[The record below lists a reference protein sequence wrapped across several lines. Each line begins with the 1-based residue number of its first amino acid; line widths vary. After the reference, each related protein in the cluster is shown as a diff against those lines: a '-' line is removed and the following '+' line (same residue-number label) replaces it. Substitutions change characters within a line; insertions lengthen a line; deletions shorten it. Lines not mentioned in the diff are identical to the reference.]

1 MEYSSHFLSS
11 WDEEFS
17 QEMLIF
23 KHFNKLERLECA
35 PKGIAAY
42 WILHCVL
49 LLSLINAYYIC
60 SIFIGEVY
68 LFFCHKSWWT
78 RSLFR
83 CTFPDDLPEQWS
95 STFSLLWTF
104 SIVPHLV
111 VMPPIQLY
119 FFLFHRCNFATIIKY
134 RVNIYILWWS

>member
-1 MEYSSHFLSS
+1 MEDFSHFLSS
-11 WDEEFS
+11 WDQEFS
-17 QEMLIF
+17 QEMLTF

-35 PKGIAAY
+35 LKGIAAY
-42 WILHCVL
+42 WILNCVF
-49 LLSLINAYYIC
+49 LLSLINTYYIC

-83 CTFPDDLPEQWS
+83 NLFRYTSPNDLSEQWS

-104 SIVPHLV
+104 NIVPHVV
-111 VMPPIQLY
+111 VMPTIKLNFCY
-119 FFLFHRCNFATIIKY
+119 FIS
-134 RVNIYILWWS
+134 VILLLL